1 MKRFRSALGAIAAA
15 MLVAACGSD
24 TQTSVENPST
34 SHGTLVENPPLRI
47 ASLDATAFQTQL
59 ASSGA
64 SGQQLLEVTGNPI
77 CGVDFYYLKFYTL
90 GGAGE
95 VTMSSGALMVPTG
108 ASGTCS
114 GPRPIVLYAHGTQ
127 TDKTANIAD
136 ITNTSNTE
144 GALIAA
150 MFAAQ
155 GYIVVAP
162 NYAGY
167 DISTLGYHPF
177 VNASQQSGEMIDI
190 LTAARTALPKTFAA
204 STTDNGQLFVTG
216 YSEGGYVAMA
226 TQRALQT
233 AGATVTAAAPMSGPY
248 ALEAFGDAIFYGQ
261 VDIGSTI
268 FAPLI
273 STSYQHAYGNI
284 YTATTDVYSAP
295 YASGID
301 TLLPSATPIDTIYA
315 NGQLPEL
322 ALFNSTTPV
331 VTIPNEPTL
340 SAELTAAL
348 AVPGSAL
355 NPGAP
360 NDPDTALFASGF
372 GSPGLIT
379 NDYRVS
385 YVLDAAGNPDG
396 AVPTLT
402 TGAPL
407 AAAAPTQSLRKALN
421 LNDMRTGNWAPAEP
435 TLMCGGDQDPT
446 VFFKV
451 NTQVMQAFWSSSP
464 AAAYISVL
472 DVNGTPAAPFAA
484 IQAGFQASQAALL
497 AFYESTAGGG
507 LSPAAAQEQV
517 VAAYHTNVAPFC
529 ALAARSFFS
538 QF

>member
-1 MKRFRSALGAIAAA
+1 MKRFRSALGAMAAA
-15 MLVAACGSD
+15 LLVTACGSD

-47 ASLDATAFQTQL
+47 ASLSAAAFQTQI
-59 ASSGA
+59 AATGTT
-64 SGQQLLEVTGNPI
+64 GQQLLEITGNPQ

-108 ASGTCS
+108 AAGTCS

-127 TDKTANIAD
+127 TDKTLNIAD

-177 VNASQQSGEMIDI
+177 VNSVQQSGEMIDT
-190 LTAARTALPKTFAA
+190 LTAARTALPNTFAA
-204 STTDNGQLFVTG
+204 STTDSGQLFVTG

-226 TQRALQT
+226 TQRALQ
-233 AGATVTAAAPMSGPY
+233 AAKATVTAVAGMSGPY

-284 YTATTDVYSAP
+284 YNATTDVYSAP

-331 VTIPNEPTL
+331 VSIPGNPTL

-348 AVPGSAL
+348 AVPSD
-355 NPGAP
+355 P
-360 NDPDTALFASGF
+360 NNPDTPLFASGF

-379 NDYRVS
+379 NTYRES
-385 YVLDAAGNPDG
+385 YVLDAAANPDG
-396 AVPTLT
+396 AVPTPT
-402 TGAPL
+402 AGVPV
-407 AAAAPTQSLRKALN
+407 AAAPAQSLRIALN
-421 LNDMRTGNWAPAEP
+421 LNDMRNTSTAAGGPWAPEEP
-435 TLMCGGDQDPT
+435 TLLCGGDQDPT
-446 VFFKV
+446 VFFSV
-451 NTQVMQAFWSSSP
+451 NTLTMQAFWATSP
-464 AAAYISVL
+464 ASALISVV
-472 DVNGTPAAPFAA
+472 DVNGTPTPPFAA
-484 IQAGFQASQAALL
+484 LQTAFQASQAALL
-497 AFYESTAGGG
+497 AFYESAAGGG

-517 VAAYHTNVAPFC
+517 VASYHTNVAPFC
-529 ALAARSFFS
+529 ALAARTFFGN
-538 QF
+538 F